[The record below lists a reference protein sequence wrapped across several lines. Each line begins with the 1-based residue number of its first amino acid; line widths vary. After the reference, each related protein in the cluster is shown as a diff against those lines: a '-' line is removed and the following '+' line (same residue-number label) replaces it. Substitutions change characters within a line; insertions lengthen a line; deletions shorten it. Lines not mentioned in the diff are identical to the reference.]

1 MHDTAAN
8 TKYEPQT
15 CDVLPKVKS
24 VRQKKLIVPHE
35 RNGHTGTHTT
45 ATSKQKSHKLTTHR
59 KQKKK
64 KNDHTR
70 GKEKKGQHSATFFS
84 SQPPLTQFP
93 SVEIR
98 APLTRPLP
106 PPLNYP
112 FLTHRNTRL
121 PRWYLLAASARRG
134 DRVEPIGGAQTHDD

>member
-1 MHDTAAN
+1 MGTQARTPLRQASKSL
-8 TKYEPQT
+8 TS
-15 CDVLPKVKS
+15 LP
-24 VRQKKLIVPHE
+24 L
-35 RNGHTGTHTT
+35 TG
-45 ATSKQKSHKLTTHR
+45 SK
-59 KQKKK
+59 KKK